1 MEILSPFPE
10 SVENGWE
17 FLFALFTV
25 FLIVLTEAVSC
36 HGNGGGGVRS

>member
-25 FLIVLTEAVSC
+25 FLIVLTAAVSC